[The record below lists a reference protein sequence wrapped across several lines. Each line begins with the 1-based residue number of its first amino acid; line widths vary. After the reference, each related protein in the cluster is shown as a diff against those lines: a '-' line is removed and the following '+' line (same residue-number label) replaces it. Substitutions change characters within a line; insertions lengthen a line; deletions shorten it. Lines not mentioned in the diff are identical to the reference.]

1 MEAQNDRKV
10 EREKEEKEKIGAV
23 ADRSGGDEIAMPRLH
38 CRCVPSFEKF
48 MNSDTS
54 DTSEGQKRVAA
65 DPPADAKER
74 PEFTVVETIEKLVST
89 SLPLAFVRRTSFS
102 AMGFSTCIVLL
113 KSKYLQYL

>member
-1 MEAQNDRKV
+1 
-10 EREKEEKEKIGAV
+10 
-23 ADRSGGDEIAMPRLH
+23 
-38 CRCVPSFEKF
+38 

-89 SLPLAFVRRTSFS
+89 SLPLAFVRCTS
-102 AMGFSTCIVLL
+102 
-113 KSKYLQYL
+113 

>member
-1 MEAQNDRKV
+1 
-10 EREKEEKEKIGAV
+10 
-23 ADRSGGDEIAMPRLH
+23 MPR

-89 SLPLAFVRRTSFS
+89 SLPLAFVRRTSWLAFLQWAS
-102 AMGFSTCIVLL
+102 VLVL
-113 KSKYLQYL
+113 YF